1 MKKLTITFLLSSVVG
16 LNAGETSLQQLFSNS
31 NGITRQMQAEASKR
45 AVARFVVG
53 TDAKIRQAA
62 CALKDAALK
71 AKDVAEQVRAAEE
84 GTFIRPAVSAAYAFA
99 GTTILIRALS
109 VWGTYLLNK

>member
-1 MKKLTITFLLSSVVG
+1 MKKLAVIFLLSSVVG
-16 LNAGETSLQQLFSNS
+16 LNAGETSLQQLFRNG
-31 NGITRQMQAEASKR
+31 NGITRKMQAEASKR
-45 AVARFVVG
+45 AVERVVVG
-53 TDAKIRQAA
+53 TDAKIQQAA

-84 GTFIRPAVSAAYAFA
+84 GTFIRPAVSAAYVLAA
-99 GTTILIRALS
+99 ATISIRALS